1 MTRSGHPPPVQIA
14 ARSVVTAAGIGTG
27 PLRQALR
34 EQRSALVLNR
44 VSSRPLATF
53 VGEVAGVGE
62 VRLPPALLPLDCR
75 NNRLAALA
83 LEADDFG
90 AVMRRAAARFGAH
103 RIGVA
108 IGTSTSSI
116 GATEAAYRRL
126 DAQGRVP
133 PASREPR
140 VHTMH
145 SPGIFVQAALGLTGP
160 AITVSTACSS
170 SAKVFGV
177 AQRWLGLGIVDA
189 VLVGGVDSLCDSVL
203 FGFNSLQLVSPERCR
218 PFDAARRGINLGEA
232 AGFALLTCDDGFA
245 ATGVALTGVGESSDA
260 HHMSAPHPQGLGA
273 RRALE
278 QALAQARLAPA
289 DIDYL
294 NLHGTATER
303 NDAVEAELVA
313 RMFGDSLHASS
324 TKGCVGHT
332 LGAAGI
338 VEAVICMMAL
348 ETGQRPGT
356 VGTTGLDPVCGP
368 QIRLQPSVAP
378 VRHAASHSFGFG
390 GSNCVLVLSESR

>member
-1 MTRSGHPPPVQIA
+1 MTRSNRPPPVQIA

-27 PLRQALR
+27 ALYRSLR
-34 EQRSALVLNR
+34 EHRSALVPNR
-44 VSSRPLATF
+44 VSSRPLPTF
-53 VGEVAGVGE
+53 VGEVAEVDT
-62 VRLPPALLPLDCR
+62 VRLPPALHCLDCR

-83 LEADDFG
+83 LDADDFG
-90 AVMRRAAARFGAH
+90 PLMRRAVARFGAH

-108 IGTSTSSI
+108 VGTSTSSI
-116 GATEAAYRRL
+116 GATEAAYRTL
-126 DAQGRVP
+126 DAEGRVP
-133 PASREPR
+133 AASREPR
-140 VHTMH
+140 IHTMH
-145 SPGIFVQAALGLTGP
+145 SPGLFVQAALGLTGP

-177 AQRWLGLGIVDA
+177 AQRWLDLGIVDA
-189 VLVGGVDSLCDSVL
+189 VLAGGVDSLCDSVL

-232 AGFALLTCDDGFA
+232 AGFALLTRDDGFA
-245 ATGVALTGVGESSDA
+245 ATGIALTGLGESSDA

-273 RRALE
+273 RQALE
-278 QALAQARLAPA
+278 QALGQARLAPV

-303 NDAVEAELVA
+303 NDAVEAALVGQVFA
-313 RMFGDSLHASS
+313 DSLHASS

-338 VEAVICMMAL
+338 VEAVICMLAL
-348 ETGQRPGT
+348 ETGLRPGT
-356 VGTTGLDPVCGP
+356 VGASELDPLCGP
-368 QIRLQPSVAP
+368 QIRLRPSTEP
-378 VRHAASHSFGFG
+378 VRHAVSHSFGFG
-390 GSNCVLVLSESR
+390 GSNCVLVLSKNR